1 VESGGGDDAWDGRLG
16 VRMILVRNTAARTG
30 PVFSSASSESKIPW
44 QLSFCLV
51 GVFIF
56 PADMVLD
63 PIGAVAYVAMLV
75 AIVLFGIWAATAA
88 FGMHNPSL
96 RRSPARL
103 GLAIFW
109 LVSLAAYIT
118 PSPLH
123 ATPVTRAAADRW
135 LLTLIG
141 VSGIVLV
148 MGESLRSMGQVAR
161 AVRALSVGATI
172 CALVAIYQF
181 ITITDPME
189 IVRAA
194 MIGWSENGG
203 SNAFQA
209 RSQFFRV
216 SGSTFSPIEL
226 GVVSAMI
233 LPLSVWR
240 SLFDSVQHRW
250 VLWMQTILIGVAAV
264 ITISRSAIL
273 SLLIVMLAFIPTLPR
288 IPRRWALLIAPAC
301 IAVVFLVLP
310 GFLTTM
316 TEAFGAGTRDPSIST
331 RVDDYPMVEAIVAAN
346 PWTGIGPGAYIFT
359 DALKILDNQYLLTA
373 VTMGL
378 LGVAGFVMFVGL
390 PMISSIQVAVAAPS
404 AALRCL
410 AGAVA
415 AGAGA
420 AALASGTYDS
430 LSFPVFVI
438 VLSAVIGL
446 SAAIWQIAQD
456 EPLEVSDSVAG
467 SGVGG
472 F

>member
-1 VESGGGDDAWDGRLG
+1 MTLG
-16 VRMILVRNTAARTG
+16 AVNHGARMILVPDVAARME

-44 QLSFCLV
+44 LLSFCLV

-56 PADMVLD
+56 PADMVLG
-63 PIGAVAYVAMLV
+63 PIGAVGYVAMLV

-88 FGMHNPSL
+88 FGMHDPSL

-109 LVSLAAYIT
+109 LVSLAAYLT
-118 PSPLH
+118 PSPLY
-123 ATPVTRAAADRW
+123 ATSVTRAAADRW

-181 ITITDPME
+181 ITTTDPMD
-189 IVRAA
+189 IVRAG

-203 SNAFQA
+203 YTAFQERA
-209 RSQFFRV
+209 PFMRV
-216 SGSTFSPIEL
+216 SGSTFHPIEL
-226 GVVSAMI
+226 GVVATMI

-240 SLFDSVQHRW
+240 SLFESGVRRRW
-250 VLWMQTILIGVAAV
+250 VLWMQTILIGFAAV

-273 SLLIVMLAFIPTLPR
+273 SLLIVILVFIPTLPKV
-288 IPRRWALLIAPAC
+288 PRRWALLVTPGC
-301 IAVVFLVLP
+301 IAAIFLVLP
-310 GFLTTM
+310 GFVTTI

-331 RVDDYPMVEAIVAAN
+331 RVDDYPMVKALVAAN

-359 DALKILDNQYLLTA
+359 DPLKILDNQYLLTA
-373 VTMGL
+373 VTMGIF
-378 LGVAGFVMFVGL
+378 GVAGFVTFVGL
-390 PMISSIQVAVAAPS
+390 PILSSIQVAVAAPDP
-404 AALRCL
+404 ALRCL

-415 AGAGA
+415 AGAGV
-420 AALASGTYDS
+420 AALVSGTFDS

-446 SAAIWQIAQD
+446 SAAIWQIAQQ
-456 EPLEVSDSVAG
+456 EPVRISNSAAG
-467 SGVGG
+467 CDGG
-472 F
+472 GL